1 MDPSRAQPL
10 QPSTIMWIASCTKL
24 MTSICA
30 LQLVEAGKLTL
41 DEPVYDLIPELK
53 PFHILTSFD
62 SAGAP
67 VLVPHKEPIT
77 LRSLL
82 THTSGLSYDGM
93 HPSLL
98 AWCAHTGRA
107 PTTGATL
114 LERFNPPLV
123 FEPGSSWMYGAGLDY
138 AGLLVERASGLSL
151 EEYMREHLWAPL
163 GIKDMT
169 FNLGRRP
176 DLKERMADMSGR
188 DVETGKVNVSEERQS
203 YLDADGSE
211 IRDCCGGQG
220 IFTSPEEYFK
230 VLRAVL
236 VMEEDEKLL
245 KKETV
250 EEFFRP
256 QLKEM
261 PKAVFNGMLQS
272 SDMVSDYNETDRD

>member
-1 MDPSRAQPL
+1 
-10 QPSTIMWIASCTKL
+10 
-24 MTSICA
+24 
-30 LQLVEAGKLTL
+30 
-41 DEPVYDLIPELK
+41 
-53 PFHILTSFD
+53 
-62 SAGAP
+62 
-67 VLVPHKEPIT
+67 
-77 LRSLL
+77 
-82 THTSGLSYDGM
+82 
-93 HPSLL
+93 
-98 AWCAHTGRA
+98 
-107 PTTGATL
+107 
-114 LERFNPPLV
+114 
-123 FEPGSSWMYGAGLDY
+123 MYGAGLDY

-188 DVETGKVNVSEERQS
+188 DVESGKVVFSDERQS
-203 YLDADGSE
+203 YQDADGSE

-220 IFTSPEEYFK
+220 VFTSPEEYFK

-236 VMEEDEKLL
+236 VMEDDERLL

>member
-1 MDPSRAQPL
+1 
-10 QPSTIMWIASCTKL
+10 

-30 LQLVEAGKLTL
+30 LQLVEAGKLSL
-41 DEPVYDLIPELK
+41 DAPVYDLIPELK
-53 PFHILTSFD
+53 PFNILKSF
-62 SAGAP
+62 SADGAP
-67 VLVPHKEPIT
+67 VLVPHEEAIT

-98 AWCAHTGRA
+98 AWCAHTGRV
-107 PTTGATL
+107 PTTGSTL
-114 LERFNPPLV
+114 LERFNAPLV

-138 AGLLVERASGLSL
+138 AGLLIERASGVSL

-163 GIKDMT
+163 GIRDMT

-176 DLKERMADMSGR
+176 DLKDRMADMSGR
-188 DVETGKVNVSEERQS
+188 DVESGKVMVSGERQS

-220 IFTSPEEYFK
+220 VFTSAEEYFK

-236 VMEEDEKLL
+236 TLEEDGKLL
-245 KKETV
+245 RKETV

-256 QLKEM
+256 QLGDM
-261 PKAVFNGMLQS
+261 PKAVLNGMLQS
-272 SDMVSDYNETDRD
+272 DDMVSDCDGEREILS